1 MERKTVFISTAIPY
15 VNAKPHIG
23 FALELVEADVL
34 ARFKRVNNNDVFL
47 LTGTDENSLKNVQTA
62 EELNIP
68 TAEFVEKNAKF
79 FQKLAVDLNIS
90 NDGFIRTSIE
100 EKHKKGAEKLW
111 SSCRPEDIYKK
122 QYKGFYC
129 VGCEEFKTA
138 KDLKNGKCSEHPN
151 REVEVVE
158 EENYF
163 FKLSNYQ
170 NKLKEIIETGKMEI
184 IPETRKNEM
193 LSFINSGLEDFSIS
207 RSNERAKRWGVKV
220 PQDEEQTIYVW
231 FDALSNYITALDY
244 ALAGEKFKKY
254 WEGGSEIIHVI
265 GKGINRFHTIYWPA
279 MLMSAGVR
287 IPTKV
292 FVHGY
297 ITSAGQKMSKSLGN
311 VVDPFE
317 LIEKYGADAVRYY
330 LLREI
335 PAYDDGD
342 FSPDKFKSKY
352 NGDLANGLGNFASRV
367 LKLASSEKISG
378 LEVTEETQKE
388 VDKTEEI
395 VNKKIEEFKFN
406 EALAAIFSLVSFGD
420 RFVNEKK
427 PWEKKDDYKEAIK
440 NSLFILKRV
449 ADFIFPF
456 LPDTSEKIN
465 SHISN
470 NAAFENPLFPR
481 V

>member
-23 FALELVEADVL
+23 FALELVEADVF

-138 KDLKNGKCSEHPN
+138 KDLENGKCPEHPN
-151 REVEVVE
+151 REVEIVE

-207 RSNERAKRWGVKV
+207 RSNERAKKWGIKV

-244 ALAGEKFKKY
+244 TSAGEKFKKY
-254 WEGGSEIIHVI
+254 WEEGSEIIHVI

-279 MLMSAGVR
+279 MLLSAGVR
-287 IPTKV
+287 IPTKI
-292 FVHGY
+292 FIHGY

-317 LIEKYGADAVRYY
+317 LIEKYGADA
-330 LLREI
+330 LR
-335 PAYDDGD
+335 
-342 FSPDKFKSKY
+342 
-352 NGDLANGLGNFASRV
+352 
-367 LKLASSEKISG
+367 
-378 LEVTEETQKE
+378 
-388 VDKTEEI
+388 
-395 VNKKIEEFKFN
+395 
-406 EALAAIFSLVSFGD
+406 
-420 RFVNEKK
+420 
-427 PWEKKDDYKEAIK
+427 
-440 NSLFILKRV
+440 
-449 ADFIFPF
+449 
-456 LPDTSEKIN
+456 
-465 SHISN
+465 
-470 NAAFENPLFPR
+470 
-481 V
+481 